1 MRKQTIAVV
10 IGDWGMPVMS
20 GLELVRWMRRD
31 ARHAQTPFMMLTAE
45 TNIEVLAGAL
55 KDCLAPGCA

>member
-1 MRKQTIAVV
+1 M
-10 IGDWGMPVMS
+10 MS

-45 TNIEVLAGAL
+45 TNIEVLASAL
-55 KDCLAPGCA
+55 KDCLAPDCA

>member
-1 MRKQTIAVV
+1 V